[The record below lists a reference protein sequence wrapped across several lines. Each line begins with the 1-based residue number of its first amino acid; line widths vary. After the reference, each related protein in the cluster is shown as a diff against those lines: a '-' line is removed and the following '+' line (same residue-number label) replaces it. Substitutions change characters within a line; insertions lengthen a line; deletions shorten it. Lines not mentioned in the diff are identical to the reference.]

1 MKKLMQLIFLTIL
14 LLVISGCNNIFDNLN
29 TPSKPKINTSIEA
42 VDFSSIKSIP
52 DMTSIGFE
60 WQKVNDPRVAG
71 YNFYRTDLQKNAKT
85 LKLVKAIDNRF
96 ATHYVDKD
104 LEPGTKYAYQISSR
118 LEDGTESATTEAYV
132 VETLPRIPPVSFAQ
146 AISDMP
152 NRVKIIWKPHPDNR
166 VEYYRVEKY
175 NTLINQWVYQ
185 KTINQRLSAEYVET
199 GLDNNTTYKYRVK
212 AFTFDNVESAPTPVI
227 VAKTKAAPQG
237 PINVRISNNI
247 PKKIFLTWDASPT
260 PDVVKYEI
268 QKSTISSFG
277 YIKAGTATNTLEYT
291 DSVDEDGKTYYYK
304 VIAIDK
310 DGLESSSNIEAV
322 KGVSLS
328 KPARP
333 TLTSAQLQGGV
344 VVLNWKPNDSK
355 TTSYTVHKKVK
366 ENFFEYKLIKYSNVS
381 DTRFEDTDVVAGGE
395 YKYSIVANDD
405 FGLSSDNSDESS
417 ITIPKR

>member
-1 MKKLMQLIFLTIL
+1 MRKLIQIAFLTIL
-14 LLVISGCNNIFDNLN
+14 LLITSGCNKTFDNLT
-29 TPSKPKINTSIEA
+29 TPSKPKINESIEA

-60 WQKVNDPRVAG
+60 WQKVNDPRVVG
-71 YNFYRTDLQKNAKT
+71 YNFYRTDLIKNSKT
-85 LKLVKAIDNRF
+85 LRLVKAIDNRF

-152 NRVKIIWKPHPDNR
+152 NRVKLVWKPHPDSR
-166 VEYYRVEKY
+166 VEYYRIEKY
-175 NTLINQWVYQ
+175 NTLINQWIYL
-185 KTINQRLSAEYVET
+185 KTVNQRLSAEYVDT
-199 GLDNNTTYKYRVK
+199 GLDSNTSYKYRVK
-212 AFTFDNVESAPTPVI
+212 AFTFDNVESAPTPAI
-227 VAKTKAAPQG
+227 VAKTKAVPQG
-237 PINVRISNNI
+237 PTNVRVSNNI

-277 YIKAGTATNTLEYT
+277 YIKVGTATNTLEYT
-291 DSVDEDGKTYYYK
+291 DNVDDDGKVYYYK
-304 VIAIDK
+304 VIAVDK
-310 DGLESSSNIEAV
+310 DGLESSSSIEPV

-328 KPARP
+328 KPAKP
-333 TLTSAQLQGGV
+333 TLTSAQLQGSS
-344 VVLNWKPNDSK
+344 VVLTWKPNDSK

-381 DTRFEDTDVVAGGE
+381 DTRFEDTDLVAGTE
-395 YKYSIVANDD
+395 YKYSVVANDD

-417 ITIPKR
+417 ITIPKK

>member
-1 MKKLMQLIFLTIL
+1 MKRLMQITFLTIL
-14 LLVISGCNNIFDNLN
+14 LMVISGCNNVFDNLN
-29 TPSKPKINTSIEA
+29 TPTKPKINESVEA
-42 VDFSSIKSIP
+42 VDFSTIRSIP

-60 WQKVNDPRVAG
+60 WQKVNDPKVVG
-71 YNFYRTDLQKNAKT
+71 YNFYRTDLAKNSKS
-85 LKLVKAIDNRF
+85 LRLVKAIDNRF

-152 NRVKIIWKPHPDNR
+152 NRIKIIWKPHPDNR

-185 KTINQRLSAEYVET
+185 KTINQRLSAEYVDT

-212 AFTFDNVESAPTPVI
+212 AFTFDNVESAPTPPI
-227 VAKTKAAPQG
+227 VAKTKAIPQG
-237 PINVRISNNI
+237 PTNVRISNNI
-247 PKKIFLTWDASPT
+247 PKKIFLTWEASPT

-291 DSVDEDGKTYYYK
+291 DNVDEDGKTYYYK

-310 DGLESSSNIEAV
+310 DGLESSSNVEAV

-328 KPARP
+328 KPAKP
-333 TLTSAQLQGGV
+333 TLTSAQLQGNS
-344 VVLNWKPNDSK
+344 VVLTWKANDSK

-366 ENFFEYKLIKYSNVS
+366 ENFFEYKLIKYSNIS
-381 DTRFEDTDVVAGGE
+381 DTRFEDTEIVSGAE
-395 YKYSIVANDD
+395 YKYSVVANDD
-405 FGLSSDNSDESS
+405 FGLSSDNSDEST
-417 ITIPKR
+417 ITVSKK

>member
-1 MKKLMQLIFLTIL
+1 MKRLMQITFLTIL
-14 LLVISGCNNIFDNLN
+14 LMVISGCNNVFDNLN
-29 TPSKPKINTSIEA
+29 TPTKPKINESVEA
-42 VDFSSIKSIP
+42 VDFSTIRSIP

-60 WQKVNDPRVAG
+60 WQKVNDPKVVG
-71 YNFYRTDLQKNAKT
+71 YNFYRTDLAKNSKS
-85 LKLVKAIDNRF
+85 LRLVKAIDNRF

-152 NRVKIIWKPHPDNR
+152 NRIKIIWKPHPDNR

-185 KTINQRLSAEYVET
+185 KTINQRLSAEYVDT

-212 AFTFDNVESAPTPVI
+212 AFTFDNVESAPTPPI
-227 VAKTKAAPQG
+227 VAKTKAIPQG
-237 PINVRISNNI
+237 PTNVRISNNI
-247 PKKIFLTWDASPT
+247 PKKIFLIWEASPT

-291 DSVDEDGKTYYYK
+291 DNVDEDGKTYYYK

-310 DGLESSSNIEAV
+310 DGLESSSNVEAV

-328 KPARP
+328 KPAKP
-333 TLTSAQLQGGV
+333 TLTSAQLQGNS
-344 VVLNWKPNDSK
+344 VVLTWKANDSK

-366 ENFFEYKLIKYSNVS
+366 ENFFEYKLIKYSNIS
-381 DTRFEDTDVVAGGE
+381 DTRFEDTEIVSGAE
-395 YKYSIVANDD
+395 YKYSVVANDD
-405 FGLSSDNSDESS
+405 FGLSSDNSDEST
-417 ITIPKR
+417 ITVSKK

>member
-1 MKKLMQLIFLTIL
+1 MKRLMQITFLTIL
-14 LLVISGCNNIFDNLN
+14 LMVISGCNNVFDNLN
-29 TPSKPKINTSIEA
+29 TPTKPKINESVEA
-42 VDFSSIKSIP
+42 VDFSTIRSIP

-60 WQKVNDPRVAG
+60 WQKVNDPKVVG
-71 YNFYRTDLQKNAKT
+71 YNFYRTDLAKNSKS
-85 LKLVKAIDNRF
+85 LRLVKAIDNRF

-152 NRVKIIWKPHPDNR
+152 NRIKIIWKPHPDNR

-185 KTINQRLSAEYVET
+185 KTINQRLSAEYVDT

-212 AFTFDNVESAPTPVI
+212 AFTFDNVESAPTPPI
-227 VAKTKAAPQG
+227 VAKTKAIPQG
-237 PINVRISNNI
+237 PTNVRISNNI
-247 PKKIFLTWDASPT
+247 PKKIFLTWEASPT

-291 DSVDEDGKTYYYK
+291 DNVDEDGKTYYYK

-310 DGLESSSNIEAV
+310 DGLESSSNVEAV

-328 KPARP
+328 KPAKP
-333 TLTSAQLQGGV
+333 TLTSAQLQGNS
-344 VVLNWKPNDSK
+344 VVLTWKANDNK

-366 ENFFEYKLIKYSNVS
+366 ENFFEYKLIKYSNIS
-381 DTRFEDTDVVAGGE
+381 DTRFEDTEIVSGAE
-395 YKYSIVANDD
+395 YKYSVVANDD
-405 FGLSSDNSDESS
+405 FGLSSDNSDEST
-417 ITIPKR
+417 ITVSKK

>member
-1 MKKLMQLIFLTIL
+1 MKRLMQITFLTIL
-14 LLVISGCNNIFDNLN
+14 LMVISGCNNVFDNLN
-29 TPSKPKINTSIEA
+29 TPTKPKINESVEA
-42 VDFSSIKSIP
+42 VDFSTIRSIP

-60 WQKVNDPRVAG
+60 WQKVNDPKVVG
-71 YNFYRTDLQKNAKT
+71 YNFYRTDLAKNSKS
-85 LKLVKAIDNRF
+85 LRLVKAIDNRF

-152 NRVKIIWKPHPDNR
+152 NRIKIIWKPHPDNR

-185 KTINQRLSAEYVET
+185 KTINQRLSAEYVDT

-212 AFTFDNVESAPTPVI
+212 AFTFDNVESAPTPPI
-227 VAKTKAAPQG
+227 VAKTKAIPQG
-237 PINVRISNNI
+237 PTNVRISNNI
-247 PKKIFLTWDASPT
+247 PKKIFLTWEASPT

-268 QKSTISSFG
+268 QKSAISSFG

-291 DSVDEDGKTYYYK
+291 DNVDEDGKTYYYK

-310 DGLESSSNIEAV
+310 DGLESSSNVEAV

-328 KPARP
+328 KPAKP
-333 TLTSAQLQGGV
+333 TLTSAQLQGNS
-344 VVLNWKPNDSK
+344 VVLTWKANDNK

-366 ENFFEYKLIKYSNVS
+366 ENFFEYKLIKYSNIS
-381 DTRFEDTDVVAGGE
+381 DTRFEDTEIVSGAE
-395 YKYSIVANDD
+395 YKYSVVANDD
-405 FGLSSDNSDESS
+405 FGLSSDNSDEST
-417 ITIPKR
+417 ITVSKK